1 MCRSQRDTLIVEVPL
16 PPMEVSPN
24 RRFDRRAKARAI
36 ACYRE
41 QVGFLAVAAARAVDW
56 TPPEKVRLGLLWG
69 LQDGDRR
76 GSGLYHPRDADNA
89 VAAAKALIDGLRDAG
104 VIRDDNW
111 ASLKLGDVDA
121 TEEGGPWVRVTV
133 ERV

>member
-1 MCRSQRDTLIVEVPL
+1 MDPEVASLTFKVDL
-16 PPMEVSPN
+16 PPAEVSPN
-24 RRFDRRAKARAI
+24 GRFHRREKARAI
-36 ACYRE
+36 ADYRKV
-41 QVGFLAVAAARAVDW
+41 VGFLAASEVHTLRWVAPA
-56 TPPEKVRLGLLWG
+56 KVRLSLLWG
-69 LQDGDRR
+69 LKDGRK
-76 GSGLYHPRDADNA
+76 GGGWFYHPRDADNA

-121 TEEGGPWVRVTV
+121 TTEEGPWVRVTV